1 MELRSVRYTS
11 RRRWRVPLWALALLV
26 LACVSLWNRRELL
39 VERATF
45 VLPDPTPTPSAVN
58 PLAQARVHEAQ
69 GDLLKAAE
77 FYGQVAAIETWNPQ
91 PLVDQSRLYILLK
104 QIPKALAAAEE
115 AVRRDDRHVD
125 SLNALARALDWSG
138 EYEEAVNTAVD
149 ALVLSPDNS
158 RTLAIL
164 GEIYADVGNWYKAED
179 YLDQA
184 AELAPL
190 DVLVWRNKALL
201 HEYRGEYTEGLAAL
215 EQGLS
220 VDPSAWYLE
229 IHKGRLYEALFE
241 WENAL
246 EAYERALELNPNVS
260 LTWDA
265 LGYGHFK
272 VGNDLEA
279 RRNLERA
286 VEVNSRDGLAMAHL
300 GTVYYRMRNYEGA
313 VDILSEALDLIEG
326 TPRIEFLYQ
335 LGLAYVYKDPSECD
349 KAKPWLLAALEI
361 DPESGPALEGLESC
375 PV

>member
-1 MELRSVRYTS
+1 MELRSVRYT
-11 RRRWRVPLWALALLV
+11 RRRRRRFPLWTLGPLVLVGVLLWNQRGQLLQQGTALLP
-26 LACVSLWNRRELL
+26 E
-39 VERATF
+39 
-45 VLPDPTPTPSAVN
+45 PTPTPSAVN
-58 PLAQARVHEAQ
+58 ALAQARVNESQ
-69 GDLLKAAE
+69 GDLLEAVMY
-77 FYGQVAAIETWNPQ
+77 YGQVAAIETWNPQ
-91 PLVDQSRLYILLK
+91 PLVDQSRLYILLN
-104 QIPKALAAAEE
+104 QVSRALAAAEE

-164 GEIYADVGNWYKAED
+164 GEIYADVGNWYKAES

-190 DVLVWRNKALL
+190 DVLVWRNRALL
-201 HEYRGEYTEGLAAL
+201 HEYRGEYQEGLAML
-215 EQGLS
+215 DQGLT

-241 WENAL
+241 WANAL
-246 EAYERALELNPNVS
+246 QAYERALELNPNVS

-286 VEVNSRDGLAMAHL
+286 VEVNPQDGLAMAHL

-313 VDILSEALDLIEG
+313 VDILSEALELIEG

-349 KAKPWLLAALEI
+349 KARPWLLAALEI

-375 PV
+375 SV